1 MPKLVPILEF
11 AYRIGFTN
19 FYDWQCKILLRYEAG
34 EPTAAACANYTGK
47 ISVIFPICALWTLA
61 NFSRSRLPQGGNSRG
76 SRRDWQPVRSCQQR
90 GQPDDRATT
99 DLRAVV
105 NAIFYP
111 GATSIRLQCRCV
123 GWKLGKKI
131 VKILPQENPVRPRR
145 RSFSP

>member
-47 ISVIFPICALWTLA
+47 TSVIFPICALWTLA

-76 SRRDWQPVRSCQQR
+76 SRRDWQPVRSCQRR
-90 GQPDDRATT
+90 GQADDRA
-99 DLRAVV
+99 LRTFVPWSTPSSIPARHRSGF
-105 NAIFYP
+105 NASALV
-111 GATSIRLQCRCV
+111 GSLAKRL
-123 GWKLGKKI
+123 
-131 VKILPQENPVRPRR
+131 
-145 RSFSP
+145 